1 MKDKTTEK
9 INQYC
14 DRYGDKLIEL
24 MDRCDVTNLR
34 DIPEE
39 KALIFLQE
47 LEEGENR

>member
-39 KALIFLQE
+39 KALIFLEE
-47 LEEGENR
+47 LKKGEKQ